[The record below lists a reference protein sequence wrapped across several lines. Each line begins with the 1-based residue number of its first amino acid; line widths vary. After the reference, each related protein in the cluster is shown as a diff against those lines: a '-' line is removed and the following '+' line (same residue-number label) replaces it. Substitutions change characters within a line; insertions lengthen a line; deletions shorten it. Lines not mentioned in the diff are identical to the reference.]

1 MRKIAAILLGVALG
15 STALWA
21 APADVTYTE
30 GDTSLRLKSG
40 KTQDAQIGDRLNTG
54 DTLRTGKDGLAELD
68 QKGVTIKVASSTVF
82 TLMEKTSGGTS
93 TGVLSVALGSIKFR
107 YDKLTG
113 TEPQVRTNG
122 MVAGVRGTEFS
133 VFAGADGSTLIT
145 VDSGQVT
152 VESQG
157 ASVDLAA
164 SEGVEVPLGR
174 PPGDKF
180 TVQRNQVDY
189 STWNEQKL
197 AAMLADPG
205 AALTSIETAIDS
217 YVRDITQSEADF
229 KDYSQRLADERAK
242 RAKMADEQGTDVAHK
257 YEVDVVSPLAAQT
270 LAIGLNLRYSA
281 LAALS
286 LRRFVS
292 GRLYVMLKAKYISGR
307 ASKHLLPPFLLRQ
320 TYEREELNESSTCG
334 AIPAGCTCCCR
345 RTCRLRAAGHR
356 FYRSAD
362 HGFQE

>member
-1 MRKIAAILLGVALG
+1 MKKTAAILLGLALG
-15 STALWA
+15 AVALWA
-21 APADVTYTE
+21 APADITYTE
-30 GDTSLRLKSG
+30 GDTSIRLKSG
-40 KTQDAQIGDRLNTG
+40 KSQDAQIGDRLNTG
-54 DTLRTGKDGLAELD
+54 DTLRTGADGLAELN
-68 QKGVTIKVASSTVF
+68 QAGVTIKVANSTVF
-82 TLMEKTSGGTS
+82 TLMEKPSGGKS

-164 SEGVEVPLGR
+164 SEGVEVPLGK

-189 STWNEQKL
+189 STWNDQKL
-197 AAMLADPG
+197 AAMLADPE
-205 AALTSIETAIDS
+205 AALGSMEAAMAS
-217 YVRDITQSEADF
+217 YVKDVTQYDADF
-229 KDYSQRLADERAK
+229 KTYSQKLTDERANRVK
-242 RAKMADEQGTDVAHK
+242 ITNDQGADAGKK
-257 YEVDVVSPLAAQT
+257 YDNDVVFPLINQT
-270 LAIGLNLRYSA
+270 VALSLNLRYST

-292 GRLYVMLKAKYISGR
+292 GRLYVMLKTRYITEPQSDAWTSFVSR
-307 ASKHLLPPFLLRQ
+307 YNELLQSFEASIAPHLV
-320 TYEREELNESSTCG
+320 E
-334 AIPAGCTCCCR
+334 
-345 RTCRLRAAGHR
+345 
-356 FYRSAD
+356 AD
-362 HGFQE
+362 L